1 MTIALDPFARATSG
15 SVTVRRGS
23 TSIGRATFRARADT
37 PVLARVKLNAA
48 ARRTLAAGRRLS
60 VRLTATVG
68 DITRSTRATILPP
81 RGEEQIARLAGH
93 LFLTASRGP

>member
-1 MTIALDPFARATSG
+1 MARFTHPEARLSPSRSGVVTIALDPFTRAASG

-23 TSIGRATFRARADT
+23 ASIGRATFRARANT

-60 VRLTATVG
+60 VRLTATVAG
-68 DITRSTRATILPP
+68 ITRSTRATILPP
-81 RGEEQIARLAGH
+81 RR
-93 LFLTASRGP
+93 